1 MRSGARAEYLV
12 LVCCRTR
19 GGGRHPRG
27 AGGEDALAAD
37 PASRHAVLRDRRWG
51 HVAADT
57 RHVTRDCAGVCFMVG
72 LAFGLMIVVEESLS
86 KLWAVVER

>member
-1 MRSGARAEYLV
+1 M
-12 LVCCRTR
+12 
-19 GGGRHPRG
+19 
-27 AGGEDALAAD
+27 
-37 PASRHAVLRDRRWG
+37 
-51 HVAADT
+51 AADT

>member
-1 MRSGARAEYLV
+1 MVLEERTLWQQTQRAAMQFSVIAGEDTWQ
-12 LVCCRTR
+12 RTR
-19 GGGRHPRG
+19 G
-27 AGGEDALAAD
+27 
-37 PASRHAVLRDRRWG
+37 SG